1 MRGIIDRFEGDLV
14 VVEIGNETKDFNK
27 DIFPK
32 NASVGDIVEIKGEH
46 VTVLKEET
54 DIRRKEIENLMNDL
68 FE

>member
-14 VVEIGNETKDFNK
+14 VVEIGNEIKNFNIA
-27 DIFPK
+27 IFPK

-46 VTVLKEET
+46 VSVLKKET
-54 DIRRKEIENLMNDL
+54 DIRRKEIEDLMNDV